1 MLIEQKFQVI
11 SLKKGKYD
19 EESKKFKKDR
29 IYGIITPML
38 IDLNK
43 NLINQDSDDV
53 LMFDCYTNRIE
64 KEIKPGVLYS
74 GKFEL
79 PRFAQGDVVVRLI
92 EVL

>member
-29 IYGIITPML
+29 IYGVITPSI

-43 NLINQDSDDV
+43 VFVDQDSDDV
-53 LMFDCYTNRIE
+53 MMFNSYVDRIS
-64 KEIKPGVLYS
+64 KELRPGVLYS

-79 PRFAQGDVVVRLI
+79 PRYAQGDVAVRLI

>member
-19 EESKKFKKDR
+19 EETKAFKKDR
-29 IYGIITPML
+29 IYGIITPSL

-43 NLINQDSDDV
+43 SFVNQDSDDV
-53 LMFDCYTNRIE
+53 LMFNCYTNRIE

-79 PRFAQGDVVVRLI
+79 PRFAQGDVSVRLM

>member
-19 EESKKFKKDR
+19 EEAKAFKKDR
-29 IYGIITPML
+29 IYGIITPSL

-43 NLINQDSDDV
+43 SFVNQDSDDV
-53 LMFDCYTNRIE
+53 LMFNCYTNRIE

-74 GKFEL
+74 GKFAL
-79 PRFAQGDVVVRLI
+79 PRFAQGDVSVRLM

>member
-19 EESKKFKKDR
+19 EETKAFKKDR
-29 IYGIITPML
+29 IYGIITSSL

-43 NLINQDSDDV
+43 VLVDQDSDDV
-53 LMFDCYTNRIE
+53 MMFNCYVNRIS
-64 KEIKPGVLYS
+64 KELRPGILYN

-79 PRFAQGDVVVRLI
+79 PRFAQGDVAIRLM

>member
-19 EESKKFKKDR
+19 EDTKAFKKDR
-29 IYGIITPML
+29 IYGIITPSL

-43 NLINQDSDDV
+43 MLVDQDSDDV
-53 LMFDCYTNRIE
+53 MMFNCYVRIT
-64 KEIKPGVLYS
+64 KELKPGVLYS

-79 PRFAQGDVVVRLI
+79 PRFAQGDVAVRLI

>member
-19 EESKKFKKDR
+19 EESKTFKKDR
-29 IYGIITPML
+29 IYGVITPSL

-43 NLINQDSDDV
+43 VFVDQDSDDV
-53 LMFDCYTNRIE
+53 MMFNCYVNRIS
-64 KEIKPGVLYS
+64 KELRPGVLYS

-79 PRFAQGDVVVRLI
+79 PRFAQGDVAVRLI
-92 EVL
+92 EIL

>member
-19 EESKKFKKDR
+19 EESKSFKKDR
-29 IYGIITPML
+29 IYGVITPTL

-43 NLINQDSDDV
+43 SFVNQDSNDV
-53 LMFDCYTNRIE
+53 LMFNCYVNRIE
-64 KEIKPGVLYS
+64 KELKPGVLYS

-79 PRFAQGDVVVRLI
+79 PRFAQGDVAVRLM